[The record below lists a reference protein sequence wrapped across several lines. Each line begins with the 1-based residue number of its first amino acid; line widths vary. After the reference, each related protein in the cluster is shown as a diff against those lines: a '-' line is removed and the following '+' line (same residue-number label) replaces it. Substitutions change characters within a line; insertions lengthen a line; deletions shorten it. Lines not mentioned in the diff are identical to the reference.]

1 MDCNVKNSIFTSHF
15 FLQSC
20 FYRTIRTVRRKN
32 EGNFLFCQN
41 YGSRALGLR
50 LLQKLD
56 GSHLKNT
63 SAASKIRDAFL
74 QMNHFAPFLV
84 KAIKFS
90 GTMSFFSDHR
100 RHRNVMRASVICDPL
115 QNKWTAKWNLF
126 ITESRKVRRLIK
138 H

>member
-63 SAASKIRDAFL
+63 SKIRDAFL
-74 QMNHFAPFLV
+74 QMHHFAPFLV

-90 GTMSFFSDHR
+90 GTVSFFSDHR
-100 RHRNVMRASVICDPL
+100 RRRNVMRASVICDPL
-115 QNKWTAKWNLF
+115 KNKRTEKWNLF
-126 ITESRKVRRLIK
+126 ITESRKVRQLIK
-138 H
+138 Q